1 MANFG
6 AFVDIGVHQDGLVHI
21 SHLSDSF
28 IKDPREAVKTGDLVK
43 VKVLDVDALRK
54 RIYLSIKSEVDASEI
69 KTERTSTKPVHKP
82 KQSAAPA
89 PVNSLMANAFAKAMK
104 K

>member
-1 MANFG
+1 M
-6 AFVDIGVHQDGLVHI
+6 VHI

-43 VKVLDVDALRK
+43 VKVLEVDVLRK
-54 RIYLSIKSEVDASEI
+54 RISLSMKSELDASEI
-69 KTERTSTKPVHKP
+69 IKSERTSTKPVHKP
-82 KQSAAPA
+82 KQAAAPA
-89 PVNSLMANAFAKAMK
+89 PINSLMANAFAKAMK